1 MGLSRVFVGS
11 FLAAAL
17 LFYVFPEL
25 DIRFSMLF
33 YDPVSRFYLA
43 DAPFCHYIYE
53 SVEIVST
60 AWVVLAF
67 LLLTALRIRKKPWFG
82 LSAKHLI
89 YLLAALAIGPGLI
102 VNVVLKDNWGRAR
115 PYDVIQFGGAS
126 VFTPAFAISSQCH
139 HNCSFVSGHAAM
151 GFYFIAFGFS
161 RHKSVCRRRRSL
173 LILLAGIY
181 GVVVGLVR
189 ILQGGHFLSDI
200 VFAFFITYALSAV
213 LYWIM
218 FERKSSRETIHH
230 HSSL

>member
-67 LLLTALRIRKKPWFG
+67 LLLTVLWIRKKPWFG

-151 GFYFIAFGFS
+151 GFYFIAFGFCQ
-161 RHKSVCRRRRSL
+161 HMACRKHRNL

-181 GVVVGLVR
+181 GAVVGLVR

-200 VFAFFITYALSAV
+200 VFAFFVIYAASAV

-218 FERKSSRETIHH
+218 FERKSSSETIHH
-230 HSSL
+230 HSGL

>member
-1 MGLSRVFVGS
+1 MGLPRVFMGS

-17 LFYVFPEL
+17 LFYIFPEL
-25 DIRFSMLF
+25 DIWFSMLF

-67 LLLTALRIRKKPWFG
+67 LLLTALWIRKKSWFG

-115 PYDVIQFGGAS
+115 PEDVIQFGGAS

-161 RHKSVCRRRRSL
+161 RNTVCRKRRSL

-181 GVVVGLVR
+181 GAVVGMVR

-200 VFAFFITYALSAV
+200 VFAFFIIYALSAI

-230 HSSL
+230 HSGL

>member
-1 MGLSRVFVGS
+1 MGLSRVFMGS

-67 LLLTALRIRKKPWFG
+67 LLLTVLWIRKKPWFG

-89 YLLAALAIGPGLI
+89 YLLAALAMGPGLI

-151 GFYFIAFGFS
+151 GFYFIAFGFF
-161 RHKSVCRRRRSL
+161 RHKVCRKRFNL

-181 GVVVGLVR
+181 GAVVGLVR

-200 VFAFFITYALSAV
+200 VFAFFVIYAASAV

-218 FERKSSRETIHH
+218 FERKSSRETVHH
-230 HSSL
+230 HSGL

>member
-11 FLAAAL
+11 FLAATL

-67 LLLTALRIRKKPWFG
+67 LLLTVLWIRKKPWFG

-126 VFTPAFAISSQCH
+126 VFTPAFAISNQCH

-151 GFYFIAFGFS
+151 GFYFIAFGFC
-161 RHKSVCRRRRSL
+161 RHKVCRKRRNL

-181 GVVVGLVR
+181 GAVVGLVR

-200 VFAFFITYALSAV
+200 VFAFFVIYAASAV
-213 LYWIM
+213 LYWII
-218 FERKSSRETIHH
+218 FERKSSSETIHH
-230 HSSL
+230 HSGL

>member
-1 MGLSRVFVGS
+1 MGLSRVFMGS

-67 LLLTALRIRKKPWFG
+67 LLLTALWIRKKPRFG

-151 GFYFIAFGFS
+151 GFYFIAFGFCQ
-161 RHKSVCRRRRSL
+161 HKVCRKRRSL

-181 GVVVGLVR
+181 GAVVGLVR

-200 VFAFFITYALSAV
+200 VFAFFVIYAASAV

-218 FERKSSRETIHH
+218 FERKSSRETVHH
-230 HSSL
+230 HSGL